1 MPLEVEL
8 PETPESPDSHKERT
22 VGLIIAVIAVVLAI
36 VTHVGNEIHQDELLA
51 HIDANDE
58 YNDYQTKK
66 TANVQL
72 ALNTDIINLN
82 YDRLSPY
89 AQQLATKNLADYAD
103 QKKQNTDKG
112 DKHREAGDEH
122 VKDAALLARKSSILD
137 IGEIALQ
144 ISVVLCSIT
153 ILTEQGLFVR
163 MGVAVA
169 LAGVVVT
176 AWALL
181 LVH

>member
-1 MPLEVEL
+1 MPEEFEL
-8 PETPESPDSHKERT
+8 PETPDSPESRKERT

-51 HIDANDE
+51 HIDATDE

-66 TANVQL
+66 TTNIQL
-72 ALNTDIINLN
+72 DLNSDIINLN
-82 YDRLSPY
+82 LDRLSPA
-89 AQQLATKNLADYAD
+89 AQQLATKTLADYAE
-103 QKKQNTDKG
+103 QKKQNSEKAE
-112 DKHREAGDEH
+112 KHKDLGDEH
-122 VKDAALLARKSSILD
+122 IKDAAKLARQSSILD

-163 MGVAVA
+163 LGVTVA
-169 LAGVVVT
+169 LAGVVIA

-181 LVH
+181 VS